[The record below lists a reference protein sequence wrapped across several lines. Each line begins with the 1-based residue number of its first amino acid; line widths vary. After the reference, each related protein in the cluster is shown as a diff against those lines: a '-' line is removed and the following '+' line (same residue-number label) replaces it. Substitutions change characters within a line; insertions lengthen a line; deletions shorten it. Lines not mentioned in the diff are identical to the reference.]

1 MNYREETF
9 HHYAANPDVPVLI
22 LGGGVNGTA
31 LLRELAAQ
39 GVDALLVDKADFV
52 SGASSKSSRM
62 IHGGLRYL
70 ENREFALVT
79 ESILERNRLLANA
92 AHYVAP
98 LKTAIPL
105 TSWFGG
111 LMRSMIIFM
120 GFKIRPG
127 ERGVV
132 PVKFGLWFY
141 DFVTRKN
148 RMTPTHFITPK
159 AEALRAMPAMRSDI
173 VATATYWDAWI
184 TEAERLCIE
193 LIQDARAAN
202 AGCRALNYVRPRGLD
217 GPAVVLEDLLTGQ
230 SVSVRPQV
238 VVNATGAWVD
248 LANRDLG
255 LETHYM
261 GGTKGSHLVV
271 DNAELHHMLDGQMV
285 YYQHADGRVCIVFPF
300 MDKVIMGST
309 DIRLD
314 DPDAARCDED
324 EVQYMLETLR
334 GVLPNVEIRRDQI
347 VHVFCGVR
355 PLPASGSKVTAV
367 VSRGHSIHTD
377 EPGER
382 RPFALIS
389 LVGGKWTTFRS
400 LAEQSADAILARLGR
415 PRRCRTDAMPIGGG
429 QGCPVGQEQRKQWIA
444 RLAGRTGLAES
455 RIADL
460 LARYGARAETYAR
473 QAAAHAAAASAGAA
487 PTSAAAGNPD
497 VSTGNASAGAAAKD
511 APIEWDE
518 TPLKNLPDYSVGEI
532 RRIAAEEYIQHLD
545 DLVSRRSI
553 ISLLGR
559 ATEPALTE
567 LAEVA
572 GKVLDW
578 SAARQAAEVA
588 RALDELRMPS

>member
-1 MNYREETF
+1 MMNRDEIF
-9 HHYAANPDVPVLI
+9 RHYAANPDVPVLI
-22 LGGGVNGTA
+22 IGGGVNGTA
-31 LLRELAAQ
+31 LLRELALQ
-39 GVDALLVDKADFV
+39 GIDALLVDKADFV
-52 SGASSKSSRM
+52 AGASSKSSRM

-79 ESILERNRLLANA
+79 ESILERNRLLTNA

-111 LMRSMIIFM
+111 LLRSMLIFA
-120 GFKIRPG
+120 GVKIRPG

-148 RMTPTHFITPK
+148 RKTPTHYITGK

-193 LIQDARAAN
+193 LIQDARCAN
-202 AGCRALNYVRPRGLD
+202 AGSNALNYVRPRGLD
-217 GPAVVLEDLLTGQ
+217 GASVVLEDQLTGQ
-230 SVSVRPQV
+230 TVSVRPRV
-238 VVNATGAWVD
+238 VVNAAGAWVD

-255 LETHYM
+255 IETDYM
-261 GGTKGSHLVV
+261 GPTKGSHLVV
-271 DNAELHHMLDGQMV
+271 DNAELCRMLDGQMV

-300 MDKVIMGST
+300 MGKVIMGST
-309 DIRLD
+309 DIRIA
-314 DPDAARCDED
+314 DPDAARCDEA
-324 EVQYMLETLR
+324 EVRYMLDTLR

-355 PLPASGSKVTAV
+355 PLQASGSKVTAV
-367 VSRGHSIHTD
+367 VSRGHSIHTV
-377 EPGER
+377 EPDER
-382 RPFALIS
+382 RPFAVIS
-389 LVGGKWTTFRS
+389 LVGGKWTTFRA

-415 PRRCRTDAMPIGGG
+415 ERRCRTDDMPIGGG
-429 QGCPVGQEQRKQWIA
+429 KGCPVGDEQRKQYIA
-444 RLAGRTGLAES
+444 RLAGQTGLSET

-460 LARYGARAETYAR
+460 LTRYGARAEEF
-473 QAAAHAAAASAGAA
+473 AGAA
-487 PTSAAAGNPD
+487 TDGAGD
-497 VSTGNASAGAAAKD
+497 QA
-511 APIEWDE
+511 
-518 TPLKNLPDYSVGEI
+518 PLKTLPDYSVGEI
-532 RRIAAEEYIQHLD
+532 RRIAAGEYVHHLD
-545 DLVSRRSI
+545 DLVCRRSVI
-553 ISLLGR
+553 ALLGR

-567 LAEVA
+567 LAEIA
-572 GKVLDW
+572 GEVLGWD
-578 SAARQAAEVA
+578 AARRKAEIA

>member
-1 MNYREETF
+1 MNRDEIIEY
-9 HHYAANPDVPVLI
+9 YAAGGDVPVLI
-22 LGGGVNGTA
+22 LGGGVNGTG
-31 LLRELAAQ
+31 LLRELAVQ

-52 SGASSKSSRM
+52 AGASSKSSRM

-79 ESILERNRLLANA
+79 ESIMERNRLLTNA

-111 LMRSMIIFM
+111 LLRSMLIFM

-148 RMTPTHFITPK
+148 RKTPTHYITSRT
-159 AEALRAMPAMRSDI
+159 EALRKMPAMRPDI

-217 GPAVVLEDLLTGQ
+217 GASVVIEDLLTGRT
-230 SVSVRPQV
+230 VSVRPRV

-255 LETHYM
+255 LETDYM

-271 DNAELHHMLDGQMV
+271 DNPQLCRTLDGQMV

-300 MDKVIMGST
+300 MGKVIMGST
-309 DIRLD
+309 DIRIE

-324 EVQYMLETLR
+324 EVRYMLDTLR

-355 PLPASGSKVTAV
+355 PLQASGSKVTAV
-367 VSRGHSIHTD
+367 VSRGHSIQTV
-377 EPGER
+377 EPDER
-382 RPFALIS
+382 RPFAVMS

-400 LAEQSADAILARLGR
+400 LAEQSADAVLARLGR
-415 PRRCRTDAMPIGGG
+415 TRKCRTDDMPIGGG
-429 QGCPVGQEQRKQWIA
+429 RGCPAGDRQRQQWIA
-444 RLAGRTGLAES
+444 DLARQTALPET
-455 RIADL
+455 RVADL
-460 LARYGARAETYAR
+460 LTRYGSHAETYAR
-473 QAAAHAAAASAGAA
+473 QAAAARAETGN
-487 PTSAAAGNPD
+487 TDAAAGNAGAAA
-497 VSTGNASAGAAAKD
+497 GNAGAGAAAKD

-532 RRIAAEEYIQHLD
+532 RRIAAEEYVQHLD
-545 DLVSRRSI
+545 DLVCRRSVI
-553 ISLLGR
+553 ALLGR

-567 LAEVA
+567 LAQIAGEVL
-572 GKVLDW
+572 GWDP
-578 SAARQAAEVA
+578 ARQAAEVA
-588 RALDELRMPS
+588 RALAELRMPE

>member
-1 MNYREETF
+1 MNYRNEIIE
-9 HHYAANPDVPVLI
+9 HYASNPDVPVLI

-111 LMRSMIIFM
+111 LLRSMLIFM

-193 LIQDARAAN
+193 LIQDARCAN

-271 DNAELHHMLDGQMV
+271 DNARLHRMLGGQMV

-309 DIRLD
+309 DIRID
-314 DPDAARCDED
+314 DPDAARCDEP
-324 EVQYMLETLR
+324 EVRYMLETLR
-334 GVLPNVEIRRDQI
+334 GVLPNMEIRRDQI
-347 VHVFCGVR
+347 VYVFCGVR
-355 PLPASGSKVTAV
+355 PLAASGSKVTAV

-377 EPGER
+377 EPDGP
-382 RPFALIS
+382 RPFAVIS

-415 PRRCRTDAMPIGGG
+415 PRKCRTDDMPIGGG
-429 QGCPVGQEQRKQWIA
+429 QDCPVGQERRKQWIA
-444 RLAGRTGLAES
+444 SLAGQTKLPEA

-473 QAAAHAAAASAGAA
+473 QAGREASGNAATSADGAA
-487 PTSAAAGNPD
+487 T
-497 VSTGNASAGAAAKD
+497 TGAAA
-511 APIEWDE
+511 E
-518 TPLKNLPDYSVGEI
+518 TPLKTLPDYSVGEI
-532 RRIAAEEYIQHLD
+532 RRIAAEEYVQHLD
-545 DLVSRRSI
+545 DLVCRRSI
-553 ISLLGR
+553 IALLGR
-559 ATEPALTE
+559 ASEPALTE
-567 LAEVA
+567 LAAVA
-572 GKVLDW
+572 GEVLGW
-578 SAARQAAEVA
+578 SADRQAAEVA